1 MALLELDLRTKECVK
16 MEFEYEYEIIDNGVI
31 LTDKNIGTKI
41 ACLVQNND
49 ESEVIRSLGTWLL
62 VDIDEVLGD
71 EAAAIKFKIS
81 LKIEPIE

>member
-1 MALLELDLRTKECVK
+1 MD
-16 MEFEYEYEIIDNGVI
+16 FEYEYEIIDNGVI